1 MNFFLTLEGA
11 PAFTITVI
19 GILGLLLGSFFN
31 VVIYRLPKM
40 MEANWRQECEYLLN
54 DEQADSPPTPKPE
67 KFNLAVPNSH
77 CPACNAPVKAW
88 QNIPV
93 ISYALLR
100 GRCASCKVSISLRY
114 PLIEIITALLSIL
127 PLLILGISPYAF
139 AIILFSWL
147 LLILTVIDIDH
158 QLLPDQLT
166 LPLLWLGLLYNSVF
180 EHISITDALWGAMTG
195 YMILWSVFWLFKI
208 ITGKEGMGYGD
219 FKLLAALGA
228 WLGWQYL
235 PLIILLSSI
244 VGAVCGGI
252 ILAARGNSTSTPM
265 PFGPYLAGAGWIA
278 VFWGDSII
286 NAYLGMAGFR

>member
-1 MNFFLTLEGA
+1 MTFFEAFANA
-11 PAFTITVI
+11 PAFTIGLV
-19 GILGLLLGSFFN
+19 GVFGLLVGSFFN

-54 DEQADSPPTPKPE
+54 NDAPSAPQTPTKQ
-67 KFNLAVPNSH
+67 FNLAVPNSH
-77 CPACNAPVKAW
+77 CPSCHAPIKAW

-93 ISYALLR
+93 ISYTLLR
-100 GRCASCKVSISLRY
+100 GRGASCKTGISLRY
-114 PLIEIITALLSIL
+114 PAIELITALTSIF
-127 PLLILGISPYAF
+127 PLLMFGITPYAF

-166 LPLLWLGLLYNSVF
+166 LPLLWLGLLYNSIF
-180 EHISITDALWGAMTG
+180 AHIPITDALWGAMLG

-208 ITGKEGMGYGD
+208 VTGKEGMGYGD

-228 WLGWQYL
+228 WLGWQFL
-235 PLIILLSSI
+235 PLIILLSSV

-252 ILAARGNSTSTPM
+252 ILAARRHSTSTPM

-278 VFWGDSII
+278 VFWGESII
-286 NAYLGMAGFR
+286 DAYLGMAGLR

>member
-1 MNFFLTLEGA
+1 MTLFEAIAREPALT
-11 PAFTITVI
+11 I
-19 GILGLLLGSFFN
+19 GLVGIVGLLLGSFFN

-40 MEANWRQECEYLLN
+40 MEANWRQECEYLLS
-54 DEQADSPPTPKPE
+54 DDKDSSPQISQTEQ
-67 KFNLAVPNSH
+67 FNLAIPNSH
-77 CPACNAPVKAW
+77 CPSCNAPIKAW

-93 ISYALLR
+93 ISYAMLG
-100 GRCASCKVSISLRY
+100 GRCASCKTSISLRY
-114 PLIEIITALLSIL
+114 PLIEVITALLSVF
-127 PLLILGISPYAF
+127 PLLMFGLTPYAF

-158 QLLPDQLT
+158 QLLPDQVT
-166 LPLLWLGLLYNSVF
+166 LPLLWLGLLYNSIF
-180 EHISITDALWGAMTG
+180 AHIPITDALWGAMAG

-208 ITGKEGMGYGD
+208 VTGKEGMGYGD

-235 PLIILLSSI
+235 PLIILLSSV

-252 ILAARGNSTSTPM
+252 ILVAKRNSTSTPM

-278 VFWGDSII
+278 VFWGDTII
-286 NAYLGMAGFR
+286 NTYLGVAGLR

>member
-1 MNFFLTLEGA
+1 MNFFLALEGA

-54 DEQADSPPTPKPE
+54 DEQADSPATPEPE

-158 QLLPDQLT
+158 QLLPDQIT

-180 EHISITDALWGAMTG
+180 EHISITDALWGAMAG

>member
-1 MNFFLTLEGA
+1 MTFFEAFANA
-11 PAFTITVI
+11 PAFTIGLV
-19 GILGLLLGSFFN
+19 GVFGLLIGSFFN

-54 DEQADSPPTPKPE
+54 DDDPSSPQTPAKQ
-67 KFNLAVPNSH
+67 FNLAIPSSH
-77 CPACNAPVKAW
+77 CPSCHAPIKAW

-93 ISYALLR
+93 ISYIFLC
-100 GRCASCKVSISLRY
+100 GRCASCKTGISLRY
-114 PLIEIITALLSIL
+114 PAIELITALASIF
-127 PLLILGISPYAF
+127 PLLMFGITPYAF

-166 LPLLWLGLLYNSVF
+166 LPLLWLGLLYNSIF
-180 EHISITDALWGAMTG
+180 AHIPITDALWGAMLG

-208 ITGKEGMGYGD
+208 VTGKEGMGYGD

-228 WLGWQYL
+228 WLGWQFL
-235 PLIILLSSI
+235 PLIILLSSV

-252 ILAARGNSTSTPM
+252 ILAARRNSTSTPM

-278 VFWGDSII
+278 VFWGESII
-286 NAYLGMAGFR
+286 DAYLGMAGLR

>member
-54 DEQADSPPTPKPE
+54 DEQADSPPTPEPE

-180 EHISITDALWGAMTG
+180 EHISITDALWGAMAG